1 MLKAVTFTQPK
12 RNNKIYTMHMDTLEE
27 LNRKGFVD
35 EKIDPTLDL
44 FVEIEKLKR
53 EKNAI
58 ILAHYYQE
66 PDIQDIAD
74 YIGDSLGLSQE
85 AAKTEAAII
94 VFAGVHFMAETAK
107 ILSPN
112 KTVLLPDLK
121 AGCSLADSCP
131 PHLFKK
137 FKEKYPDH
145 LVITYVNCTAELK
158 ALSDIVCTSTNAVQ
172 IVESLPKD
180 QKIIFGPD
188 KNLGAWVAKKTGRD
202 LVLWNGACMVHEI
215 FSREKI
221 TKLKERHPNAKFIA
235 HPECEEAVLQMAD
248 YIGSTT
254 GLLKYTINN
263 EAKEFIVATE
273 SGIIHQMEKAN
284 PHKTFIPA
292 PPNNNCACNDCPY
305 MKRNTLEKLYLCL
318 KNGLPEVTVSAEII
332 DQARK
337 PIERMLEISAKLGL

>member
-1 MLKAVTFTQPK
+1 
-12 RNNKIYTMHMDTLEE
+12 MDTLAEIK
-27 LNRKGFVD
+27 LKGFV
-35 EKIDPTLDL
+35 EERIDPTLDL
-44 FVEIEKLKR
+44 FEEIEKLKK

-58 ILAHYYQE
+58 VLAHYYQE

-74 YIGDSLGLSQE
+74 YIGDSLGLSQQ
-85 AAKTEAAII
+85 AAKTDADII

-107 ILSPN
+107 ILSPE
-112 KTVLLPDLK
+112 KKVLLPDLK

-131 PHLFKK
+131 PHLFRK
-137 FKEKYPDH
+137 FKENYPDH

-158 ALSDIVCTSTNAVQ
+158 ALSDIVCTSSNAIG

-188 KNLGAWVAKKTGRD
+188 KNLGAYVAKKTGRD

-221 TKLKERHPNAKFIA
+221 TKLKERYMNAKLLA
-235 HPECEEAVLQMAD
+235 HPECEDVILKMAD

-254 GLLKYTINN
+254 GLLNYATKSSD
-263 EAKEFIVATE
+263 KEFIVATE
-273 SGIIHQMEKAN
+273 SGIIHQMQKEN
-284 PHKTFIPA
+284 PGKVFIPA
-292 PPNNNCACNDCPY
+292 PPNNSCACNDCPH
-305 MKRNTLEKLYLCL
+305 MKRNTLEKLYLCM
-318 KNGLPEVTVSAEII
+318 KNELPEVTVPADII
-332 DQARK
+332 KKAVK